1 MASNFKSYVSS
12 GIGTSNTTIITSTAS
27 TTIIGCSLA
36 NVASVAIYA
45 SAYVQK
51 SGGGTAYIVKT
62 APIPVGGALV
72 VVGGDQKI
80 VLEVGDMIKVISDT
94 VGSVDSLTST
104 LEIS

>member
-1 MASNFKSYVSS
+1 MANAFKSYVSS
-12 GIGTSNTTIITSTAS
+12 SIGTSIVTIITSTAS

-36 NVASVAIYA
+36 NVASVAITA

-51 SGGGTAYIVKT
+51 SGGGTAYIVKN

-72 VVGGDQKI
+72 VIGAEQKV
-80 VLEVGDMIKVISDT
+80 VLEVGDMIKVISNT
-94 VGSVDSLTST
+94 VGSVDSLIST